1 MGPFFILNMVHF
13 KGGGVDILFC
23 MVEIH
28 VYVSGFYFLYFLNQR
43 NLKTYHYERYKM
55 AFGFTK
61 IF

>member
-13 KGGGVDILFC
+13 KGGGVGIMFC
-23 MVEIH
+23 MVDIH
-28 VYVSGFYFLYFLNQR
+28 VYVSGLYFLYFSNQR
-43 NLKTYHYERYKM
+43 NLKTYQFERYKM